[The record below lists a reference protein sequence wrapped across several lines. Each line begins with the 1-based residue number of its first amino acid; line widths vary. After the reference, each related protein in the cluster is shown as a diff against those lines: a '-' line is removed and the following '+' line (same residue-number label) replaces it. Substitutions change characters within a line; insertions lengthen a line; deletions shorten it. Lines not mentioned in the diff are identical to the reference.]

1 MHQAG
6 SMAPRNDIE
15 VGYELAS
22 VTMGIDRLER
32 SIGTGGGPLDVEGL
46 VPLYLGN
53 EIVTPAPLANWDE
66 ANERLDAL
74 ERVVVGYGAGA
85 RKALLTSVV
94 DSLRAAAQL
103 FAGQQLSF
111 AEKLERLV
119 GVPAGP
125 VPQARLDELRADLD
139 ALLSF
144 AGYRQGDLATRSRRW
159 EAERTVDAATIP
171 ALFGEL
177 MAEAQQRTDE
187 RIFATDD
194 YHMKLNPVT
203 DVPYTARCRF
213 GDGLMDLNVDL
224 SFTRSAL
231 KHLVAHEVF
240 PGHSTHMLYTH
251 ARVVEG
257 ASPADALLCAANL
270 STGAVQEG
278 IGDQGIHLID
288 WVDSEDDAIYMRLRS
303 IRSAAATSAAWYLMG
318 EGWDEGRVRAY
329 LQETAFPQAAW
340 VDGRLRMAAHGY
352 RGPFIASYWFGDEA
366 VREVRERS
374 SAERFGAFVEQLYGS
389 LNTVQSLKMFA

>member
-1 MHQAG
+1 MHQEG

-53 EIVTPAPLANWDE
+53 EIVSPAPLANWDE

-74 ERVVVGYGAGA
+74 ERVVAGYGAGA
-85 RKALLTSVV
+85 RRALLTSVV

-139 ALLSF
+139 ALLSS

-159 EAERTVDAATIP
+159 EAERTVDATTIP

-187 RIFATDD
+187 RIFATGD
-194 YHMKLNPVT
+194 YNMRLNPVT

-288 WVDSEDDAIYMRLRS
+288 WVDSEDDAIYMGLRS
-303 IRSAAATSAAWYLMG
+303 LRSAAATSAAWYLMG
-318 EGWDEGRVRAY
+318 EGWDEARVRAY

-340 VDGRLRMAAHGY
+340 VDGRVRMASHSY

-366 VREVRERS
+366 VREVRERT